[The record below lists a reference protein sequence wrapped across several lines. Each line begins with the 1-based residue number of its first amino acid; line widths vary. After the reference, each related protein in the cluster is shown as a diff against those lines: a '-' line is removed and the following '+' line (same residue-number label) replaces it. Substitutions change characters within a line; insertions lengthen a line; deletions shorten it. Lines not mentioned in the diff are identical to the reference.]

1 MTVSLYPKTTVWF
14 RHKVPRGA
22 SFKVQWCFLLKICEK
37 YCGFILVYLG
47 FSEFSKPVL
56 LKVGFLFR
64 VVMGKAGVVVAS
76 ILKKGAY
83 HGAYLSIRGSL

>member
-47 FSEFSKPVL
+47 FSDFSKPTSTLTEFDIVNRYWL
-56 LKVGFLFR
+56 V
-64 VVMGKAGVVVAS
+64 
-76 ILKKGAY
+76 
-83 HGAYLSIRGSL
+83 